1 MINSSD
7 VWLTLTVAYAEM
19 HWNADRLSNDNETIF
34 KKIFFLSKHGPHGP
48 KGYKAQMCEEH
59 LTNSTT
65 VTSLQ
70 Q

>member
-1 MINSSD
+1 
-7 VWLTLTVAYAEM
+7 M

-34 KKIFFLSKHGPHGP
+34 KKIFFLSKNGPHGP